1 MPLPGR
7 ERIYVELMLG
17 KLRKLFANPTPAQK
31 PSLPHRERVYA
42 IGDIHGRL
50 DLFETLLETI
60 KNDEAARGP
69 AQTTLV
75 LLGDLID
82 RGQDSA
88 GVLARARQLS
98 SERHVEILCG
108 NHEEMLLTSLEDST
122 ALRSFLRFGG
132 LETLASYGLAPETV
146 ADMEIDEVRDAARRH
161 IPEQDLE
168 FIRSFRKLVRIGDY
182 IFVHA
187 GLRPGVPIETQLGS
201 DCRWI
206 REPFLSHT
214 GNFGGFVVHGH
225 TITEEPDERDNR
237 LGIDTGAYVHG
248 TLTAV
253 GIEGTERWYLSAED
267 GTHENHQ
274 TGATVA
280 A

>member
-1 MPLPGR
+1 
-7 ERIYVELMLG
+7 MLG
-17 KLRKLFANPTPAQK
+17 KLRKLFANPTPAQR

-50 DLFETLLETI
+50 DLFEKLLETI
-60 KNDEAARGP
+60 AHDEATRGP

-88 GVLARARQLS
+88 GVLARARQLTK
-98 SERHVEILCG
+98 ERHVEILCG
-108 NHEEMLLTSLEDST
+108 NHEEMLLTSLEDSK

-132 LETLASYGLAPETV
+132 LETLVSYGLAAESI
-146 ADMEIDEVRDAARRH
+146 AEMEIDELRDAARRA

-187 GLRPGVPIETQLGS
+187 GLRPGVSIETQLGS

-253 GIEGTERWYLSAED
+253 GIEGTERWYLTAED
-267 GTHENHQ
+267 GTHENHPI
-274 TGATVA
+274 GATVA